1 MRILVTG
8 ARGMLG
14 RDLVPVLSERH
25 LVDGVDVEDF
35 DLTGQDAAKAIAAR
49 KPETVVH
56 LAAMTNVD
64 GCERDPER
72 AMLVNGQGTRNVA
85 RACRELGIPMLYIST
100 DFVFDG
106 AKSSPYNEDDPVNP
120 LGHYGRS
127 KLAGEEAVK
136 ESLEKYYIVRISWL
150 FGRHGRNFVSTILER
165 ARGKGELRVVDDQ
178 RGRPTYAAD
187 LSPALARLA
196 ESGKYGV
203 YHLANSGSCTWFQFA
218 SEAVRLA
225 GVKASVVPI
234 KSSEFPTPTRRPAYS
249 VLDDSKW
256 IQNFG
261 RPLRPWKEALAE
273 YLELTQFGKDR
284 HGE

>member
-1 MRILVTG
+1 M
-8 ARGMLG
+8 
-14 RDLVPVLSERH
+14 DLVPVLAERH
-25 LVDGVDVEDF
+25 QVDGVDIDDF
-35 DLTGQDAAKAIAAR
+35 DLTDASSSAAMASR
-49 KPETVVH
+49 KPEMVMH

-106 AKSSPYNEDDPVNP
+106 AKSSPYNEDDPANP

-127 KLAGEEAVK
+127 KLAGEGAVK
-136 ESLEKYYIVRISWL
+136 ELLDKYYIVRISWL

-187 LSPALARLA
+187 LSLALAGMPG
-196 ESGKYGV
+196 SGKFGT
-203 YHLANSGSCTWFQFA
+203 YHLANTGECTWFQFA
-218 SEAVRLA
+218 SEALRLA
-225 GVKASVVPI
+225 GIGASVTPI
-234 KSSEFPTPTRRPAYS
+234 RSSEFPTPTRRPAYS

-256 IQNFG
+256 IKNFG
-261 RPLRPWKEALAE
+261 QPLRGWREALAE
-273 YLELTQFGKDR
+273 YIELTQFGKDR
-284 HGE
+284 NGNDA